1 MKNILRR
8 RRKTDIGIFLKKQGL
23 FMPQESQKKKR
34 IFPQNGLE
42 VWFLQRLNMNSV
54 VD

>member
-1 MKNILRR
+1 M
-8 RRKTDIGIFLKKQGL
+8 DIGIFLKKQGL
-23 FMPQESQKKKR
+23 FMPQERKKKETDF
-34 IFPQNGLE
+34 FPQDGLE